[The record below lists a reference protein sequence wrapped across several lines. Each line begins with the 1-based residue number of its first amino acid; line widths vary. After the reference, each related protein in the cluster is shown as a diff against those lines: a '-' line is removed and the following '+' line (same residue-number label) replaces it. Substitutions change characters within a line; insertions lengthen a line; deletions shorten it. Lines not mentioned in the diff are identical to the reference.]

1 METSCMTRA
10 VKVLKYLRRTVP
22 KTIPRSSLDALE
34 KLHPTVLS
42 SLHTASDWDHV
53 TQDATLK
60 DWLRTHAIPAPQATV
75 SGPLFQGT
83 LVFSRIIFARVNQL
97 DFSMSL
103 ADTQTAVSY
112 ATLAVV
118 PIQRY
123 ASQYGPSSVTVSQT
137 VIPFTANLN
146 GNSFIESELEG
157 WVEQI
162 AQIARSNNVI
172 NPCVVILH
180 DRSLPATPIY
190 TGHTNAYHSNT
201 SDGTPFCYCLVF
213 GQNLNVADNNHNFP
227 NRPNDKV
234 YAHILSHEI
243 AEMVVDPLG
252 SSGNPEVCDAC
263 AGNCNNIQFD
273 LFDQNGAFIGGTT
286 DTILVTGF
294 SFFINSIVSPG
305 VYDPATQCVI
315 LGGNGSTACIYPP
328 PQIWQH
334 LSPIQGHLLQA
345 DFDCSGLQNSGRS
358 VRGGDV
364 DGDGRAEVVI
374 QIDAAHSG
382 GNDFWVMKFNRA
394 VGSWQHLSPIPGHT
408 LQADFDCSGLP
419 NAGRSVSIGDV
430 DGDGR
435 DEVIVQIDAAHSGGN
450 DFWVMKF
457 DPAGFSPAHWQHL
470 SPIPGHTLQADLD
483 CSGLANAGRSISIG
497 DVDGDGRDEVIVQ
510 IDAANSGGNDFWVMK
525 FDPAAGSWRHL
536 SPILGH
542 TLQADFDCSGL
553 PNAGRSVCVGDV
565 DGDGRDEVIVQIDA
579 AHSGGNDFWVM
590 KFDPA
595 AFSPA
600 HWQHLSPIPGH
611 PLQADLDC
619 SGLPNAGR
627 SVRVGDVDGDGR
639 AEVIVQIDAAN
650 SGGND
655 FWVMKFDPTAG
666 SWRHLSPI
674 PGHTLQADF
683 DCSGLPNAG
692 RSVSVGDLDDDGR
705 DEVIVQIDAA
715 NSGGNDFWVMKF
727 EPTAGSW
734 RHLSPIPGHT
744 LQADFDCSGLPN
756 AGRSVTVCDVDGDGG
771 AEVIVQIDASGSG
784 GNDFWVMKW
793 FAH

>member
-1 METSCMTRA
+1 METLCMTRA
-10 VKVLKYLRRTVP
+10 VKVLKYLRHTLP
-22 KTIPRSSLDALE
+22 KTIPRSSLHALE
-34 KLHPTVLS
+34 KLPPTVLS
-42 SLHTASDWDHV
+42 SLHAASDWDSV
-53 TQDATLK
+53 TQDEKLK
-60 DWLRTHAIPAPQATV
+60 DWLRTNAIPAPQATV
-75 SGPLFQGT
+75 SGQLFYGT
-83 LVFSRIIFARVNQL
+83 LVFAQIIFVRANQP
-97 DFSMSL
+97 DFSVST

-123 ASQYGPSSVTVSQT
+123 ASQYGPSSVTVSPT

-146 GNSFIESELEG
+146 GNSFTEAELED
-157 WVEQI
+157 WVEQV
-162 AQIARSNNVI
+162 AQIARSNQVI

-190 TGHTNAYHSNT
+190 TDHSDAYHSNT
-201 SDGTPFCYCLVF
+201 SDGTPFCYSLVF
-213 GQNLNVADNNHNFP
+213 GQNLSVADNNHTFP

-243 AEMVVDPLG
+243 AEMVVDPLA
-252 SSGNPEVCDAC
+252 SSSNPEVCDAC

-273 LFDQNGAFIGGTT
+273 LFDQNGVFIGGTT

-305 VYDPATQCVI
+305 AYDPATQCVI
-315 LGGNGSTACIYPP
+315 QGGNGSSACIYPP
-328 PQIWQH
+328 PQIWHH
-334 LSPIQGHLLQA
+334 LSPISGHPLQA

-358 VRGGDV
+358 VRSGDV
-364 DGDGRAEVVI
+364 DGDGRAEVIVQIDAARSGGNDFWVMKFDSILGGWQHLSPIPGHTLQADFDCSGLPNAGRSVSTGDVDGDGRDEVI
-374 QIDAAHSG
+374 VQIDAAHSG
-382 GNDFWVMKFNRA
+382 GNDFWVMKFDPA
-394 VGSWQHLSPIPGHT
+394 AFSPAHWQHLSPIPGHT

-457 DPAGFSPAHWQHL
+457 NPAAGSWQHL
-470 SPIPGHTLQADLD
+470 SPIP
-483 CSGLANAGRSISIG
+483 
-497 DVDGDGRDEVIVQ
+497 
-510 IDAANSGGNDFWVMK
+510 
-525 FDPAAGSWRHL
+525 
-536 SPILGH
+536 GH

-595 AFSPA
+595 AFNPA

-627 SVRVGDVDGDGR
+627 SVCVGDVDGDGQ
-639 AEVIVQIDAAN
+639 AEVIVQIDAAH

-655 FWVMKFDPTAG
+655 FWVMKYDPAAA

-692 RSVSVGDLDDDGR
+692 RSVSVGDVDDDGR
-705 DEVIVQIDAA
+705 AEVIVQINASG
-715 NSGGNDFWVMKF
+715 SGGNEFWVMKF
-727 EPTAGSW
+727 DPGSGSW
-734 RHLSPIPGHT
+734 THLAPTGDA
-744 LQADFDCSGLPN
+744 LEADFACSGLPHG
-756 AGRSVTVCDVDGDGG
+756 GRSVAVCDVDGDGG

-784 GNDFWVMKW
+784 GNDFWAMKW
-793 FAH
+793 TAD